1 MRLFIAI
8 PLASEA
14 VGALERLAHTLR
26 SASDALRWTSPATW
40 HITLQFLGETSL
52 ETYDCL
58 AQQLRAIHSPPVPV
72 WLHGT
77 GCFDRA
83 GVFFAAVNVSPEL
96 RRLEQLVLAAT
107 ALCGLTAEA
116 RPYHPPHHPRTH
128 PGPRQAPRTPQTQK
142 PRQQRHPIPRLHR
155 KRIPA
160 LRILPRSR
168 RRTPRDSRSLPPRLT
183 APQPQALRDENRLKA
198 HSRFLKGHSPVLKAQ
213 PSLESTA
220 QS

>member
-14 VGALERLAHTLR
+14 VAALERLAHTLQ
-26 SASDALRWTSPATW
+26 SANDSLRWTSSATW

-52 ETYDCL
+52 ETYACL
-58 AQQLRAIHSPPVPV
+58 AQRLRAIQSPPVPV

-107 ALCGLTAEA
+107 ATCGITAEA
-116 RPYHPPHHPRTH
+116 RPYHPHVTLARAQGRDRHH
-128 PGPRQAPRTPQTQK
+128 
-142 PRQQRHPIPRLHR
+142 
-155 KRIPA
+155 A
-160 LRILPRSR
+160 LRKLKNHANSDIQFPAFTAKEFLLFESFLGPSGARHEI
-168 RRTPRDSRSLPPRLT
+168 RD
-183 APQPQALRDENRLKA
+183 
-198 HSRFLKGHSPVLKAQ
+198 RFPLA
-213 PSLESTA
+213 
-220 QS
+220 

>member
-14 VGALERLAHTLR
+14 VASLERLAHTLR

-116 RPYHPPHHPRTH
+116 RPYHPHITLARTQGRARHH
-128 PGPRQAPRTPQTQK
+128 
-142 PRQQRHPIPRLHR
+142 
-155 KRIPA
+155 A
-160 LRILPRSR
+160 LRKLKSR
-168 RRTPRDSRSLPPRLT
+168 ASSDIQFPAFTAKEFLLFESFLDPAGARHEIRD
-183 APQPQALRDENRLKA
+183 
-198 HSRFLKGHSPVLKAQ
+198 RFPLA
-213 PSLESTA
+213 
-220 QS
+220 